1 MSLWLLI
8 KLFFLFL
15 YIGLSALITYLIY
28 NEEKMYY
35 NPLFVR
41 KKSKKEG
48 EAEETVSVHD
58 EFDEFAK
65 RDEPINII
73 KLFIGILTLFWIRI
87 ILDLGIALFHA
98 NSLLN
103 YSKKRNFVLK
113 KEERDYIVS
122 ITNFRTKFFLFFAGL
137 FVDFK
142 RLPDEEVLKVYRKY
156 FGPDYQLDY
165 DGKFCCYISN
175 HTSMYDMALAM
186 AYLGCGFVAKEAV
199 KKIPIFGTMMVGL
212 HTILV
217 DRGNTTGKKDV
228 LELIEE
234 RQKEYYEGKP
244 VMPFLIF
251 PEGTTTSARHLIT
264 FKKGAFVTSLPIKP
278 TIIHPNLKKH
288 YHIGVGASDA
298 TLNYFRSLT
307 EIYNKVE
314 YIELPIMT
322 PNEYMYSN
330 FSNYGK
336 EKWEIYAEV
345 AREIMC
351 TLGNLKKSDMG
362 IRDSFR
368 YISCL
373 EEKKLLDRDTY
384 KIKSD

>member
-1 MSLWLLI
+1 MSLWFLI

-35 NPLFVR
+35 KPVFVN
-41 KKSKKEG
+41 KKTKKEG
-48 EAEETVSVHD
+48 EIEGSVNIHD

-73 KLFIGILTLFWIRI
+73 RLFIGVLTLFWIRI
-87 ILDLGIALFHA
+87 LLDLGLAFYHGTSLF
-98 NSLLN
+98 N
-103 YSKKRNFVLK
+103 YSKKRNFILK
-113 KEERDYIVS
+113 KEERDYIVN
-122 ITNFRTKFFLFFAGL
+122 ITKFRAKFFLFFAGL
-137 FVDFK
+137 FVDYK
-142 RLPDEEVLKVYRKY
+142 RLPDEEVLKIYRKY

-165 DGKFCCYISN
+165 DGKFSCYISN
-175 HTSMYDMALAM
+175 HTSMYDMALAL

-234 RQKEYYEGKP
+234 RQKDYYEGKP

-264 FKKGAFVTSLPIKP
+264 FKKGAFATSLPIKP
-278 TIIHPNLKKH
+278 TIIHPNLKH
-288 YHIGVGASDA
+288 YHLAAGAADA
-298 TLNYFRSLT
+298 TLNYFRSLA

-322 PNEYMYSN
+322 PNEYMYTN

-336 EKWEIYAEV
+336 ENWEIYAEV

-351 TLGNLKKSDMG
+351 SLGNLKKSEMG

-373 EEKKLLDRDTY
+373 KEKKLLDRDTY

>member
-1 MSLWLLI
+1 MSLWFLI
-8 KLFFLFL
+8 KLFLLFL

-28 NEEKMYY
+28 NEQKIFYK
-35 NPLFVR
+35 PLFVN

-48 EAEETVSVHD
+48 EAEESVSIHD

-87 ILDLGIALFHA
+87 LIDLGLVFFHGQ
-98 NSLLN
+98 SLLN

-113 KEERDYIVS
+113 KEERDYIVN
-122 ITNFRTKFFLFFAGL
+122 ITKFRTKFFLFFAGF
-137 FVDFK
+137 FVDYK
-142 RLPDEEVLKVYRKY
+142 RLPDEEVLKIYRKY
-156 FGPDYQLDY
+156 FGPDYQLNY

-175 HTSMYDMALAM
+175 HTSMYDMGLAM
-186 AYLGCGFVAKEAV
+186 SYLGCGFVAKEAV
-199 KKIPIFGTMMVGL
+199 TKIPFFGTMNIGL
-212 HTILV
+212 HTIFV
-217 DRGNTTGKKDV
+217 DRGNKTGKKDA

-234 RQKEYYEGKP
+234 RQRDYYEGKP
-244 VMPFLIF
+244 VMPFMIF
-251 PEGTTTSARHLIT
+251 PEGTTTSARHILK
-264 FKKGAFVTSLPIKP
+264 FKKGAFFTSLPIKP
-278 TIIHPNLKKH
+278 TIIHPNLKKNF
-288 YHIGVGASDA
+288 HIAVGTSDA

-307 EIYNKVE
+307 ELYNKVE

-322 PNEYMYSN
+322 PNEYMYTN
-330 FSNYGK
+330 FSNYGN

-351 TLGNLKKSDMG
+351 TLGNFKKSEMG